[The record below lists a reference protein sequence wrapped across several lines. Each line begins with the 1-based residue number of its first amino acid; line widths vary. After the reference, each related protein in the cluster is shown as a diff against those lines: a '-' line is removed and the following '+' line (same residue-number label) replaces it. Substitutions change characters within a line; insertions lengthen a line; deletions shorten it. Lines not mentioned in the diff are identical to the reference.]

1 MPAKATVTDL
11 EYTPARTSTHPR
23 PQLERAAWRDL
34 CGQWR
39 FAYDDSSAW
48 RTPADATFDRE
59 ITVPFSPESA
69 ASGIGDTGFH
79 AVAWYALNIALEPS
93 ERGSDGSRVL
103 VHFGAVDYSARVWAN
118 GQLVAQ
124 HRGGHTSFCA
134 DVTDAIRGAETLE
147 LIVRAEDDPHDLA
160 KPRGKQDWQLE
171 PHEIWY
177 PRTTGIWQPVWLEVV
192 PQTRIDALHWT
203 PHLERWE
210 IGVEVRLEG
219 SIAPGMSLR
228 VRLYTD
234 AGELSDDRYGLS
246 SSSEVVR
253 RIALSDPGIDDYR
266 NELLWSPNHPQLIHA
281 TVELL
286 LTQNGTETVLDRV
299 QSYTAMRAVGLSANR
314 FLLNGRPYF
323 LRMILDQG
331 YWANGLMTATDAEL
345 REDVTLTKRLGFNG
359 ARKHQKIENPR
370 WLYWCDVLGLLVW
383 QEMPSAYRFNN
394 SSAGR
399 LLEEWT
405 EAIERDRSHP
415 CIVAWVPFN
424 ESWGVPDLPSNAAHR
439 DLVRSLYFL
448 TKTLDPTR
456 PVIGNDGWEYVATD
470 IIGIHDY
477 EHEPAKL
484 LKRYSDRAAI
494 SASLESLQPGGR
506 AMALEGFAYG
516 DHPVI
521 LSEFGGIAY
530 SPEQKSGWG
539 YSRASNAESFLEQYA
554 GLMAAMFE
562 CRDGLAGFCY
572 TQLTDTFQ
580 EKNGL
585 LFMDRTPK
593 ADLVAL
599 FSATRGERNARDAD
613 VDPNPDPF
621 GYSKRW
627 RERQQKARRPV

>member
-1 MPAKATVTDL
+1 MTDL
-11 EYTPARTSTHPR
+11 EYAPIHASTHPR

-39 FAYDDSSAW
+39 FAFDDSNVW
-48 RTPADATFDRE
+48 RTPADATFERE
-59 ITVPFSPESA
+59 ITVPFPPESA

-79 AVAWYALNIALEPS
+79 AVAWYALKLTLEPN
-93 ERGSDGSRVL
+93 ERGGDGSRVL
-103 VHFGAVDYSARVWAN
+103 VQFGAVDYSARIWAN

-134 DVTDAIRGAETLE
+134 DVTDAIRDSDTLE
-147 LIVRAEDDPHDLA
+147 IVVRAEDDPHDLA

-192 PQTRIDALHWT
+192 PKTRIEALHWT

-219 SIAPGMSLR
+219 NIAPGMSLR
-228 VRLYTD
+228 VRLHTD
-234 AGELSDDRYGLS
+234 AIELSDDRYGLS
-246 SSSEVVR
+246 MNGEVVR

-281 TVELL
+281 AVELL
-286 LTQNGTETVLDRV
+286 LTRDGVEVVLDSV

-323 LRMILDQG
+323 LRMVLDQG
-331 YWANGLMTATDAEL
+331 YWADGLMTATDAEL
-345 REDVTLTKRLGFNG
+345 REDVELTKRLGFNG

-383 QEMPSAYRFNN
+383 QEMPSAYRFN
-394 SSAGR
+394 SASAGR

-405 EAIERDRSHP
+405 QAIERDRSHP

-477 EHEPAKL
+477 EHDPAKL
-484 LKRYSDRAAI
+484 FKRYSDRAAI

-539 YSRASNAESFLEQYA
+539 YSRASNAGEFVERYT
-554 GLMAAMFE
+554 GLMTAMFE

-572 TQLTDTFQ
+572 TQLSDTFQ

-593 ADLVAL
+593 ASLEAL
-599 FSATRGERNARDAD
+599 FSATRGERNARDTD
-613 VDPNPDPF
+613 TDPNPDPL

-627 RERQQKARRPV
+627 RERQQKIRRLV